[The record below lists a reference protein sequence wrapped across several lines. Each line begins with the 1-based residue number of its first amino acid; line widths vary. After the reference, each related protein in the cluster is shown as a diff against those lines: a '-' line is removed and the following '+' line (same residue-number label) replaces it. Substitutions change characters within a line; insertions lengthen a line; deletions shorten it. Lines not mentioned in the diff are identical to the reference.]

1 MRTFVRIVPMFA
13 DIKGLSAAGL
23 SASEIARRL
32 GIATPTV
39 AYHLAR
45 DVTRDTGRLQQNVS
59 ATDAGESGRT
69 TVGTRD
75 KVATLL
81 SRGLSRAAVARELG
95 LSKSTVSYHARRLG
109 APVDHRGAR
118 RYDWTLVQR
127 FYDEGY
133 SVRECQSRFGFSRQS
148 WNAAVTRGAIVA
160 RPHGLPLTELLV
172 DGVYR
177 GRHNL
182 KTRLVRSGL
191 KRNECENCGLSRW
204 RGRPLN
210 VALHH
215 VNGDRNDNRL
225 ENLKLLCPNCH
236 SQTANFAGRKRG
248 RGEVVAV
255 RG

>member
-1 MRTFVRIVPMFA
+1 MAMVG
-13 DIKGLSAAGL
+13 DIKDLSAAGL
-23 SASEIARRL
+23 SPSEVARRL

-45 DVTRDTGRLQQNVS
+45 DATRDTGKLNR
-59 ATDAGESGRT
+59 TESTTGADQAGRT

-81 SRGLSRAAVARELG
+81 NRGLSRAAAARELG

-109 APVDHRGAR
+109 APVDDRGAR
-118 RYDWTLVQR
+118 RYDWTLVQG
-127 FYDEGY
+127 FYDEGH

-148 WNAAVTRGAIVA
+148 WNAAVSRGAIVA

-177 GRHNL
+177 GRQNL
-182 KTRLVRSGL
+182 KIRLVRSGL
-191 KRNECENCGLSRW
+191 KRNECENCGLSHW

-215 VNGDRNDNRL
+215 VNGNRNDNRF
-225 ENLKLLCPNCH
+225 ENLRLLCPNCH
-236 SQTANFAGRKRG
+236 SQTDNFAGRKRG
-248 RGEVVAV
+248 PGEGVDVQA
-255 RG
+255 